1 MMTEQ
6 IIAQDTERKLA
17 RVVIIDD
24 VLEHPNADQLELA
37 IVGGWQCCVKKGD
50 FSGSDPAVYC
60 EVDSMLPLDN
70 PAFAFLE
77 SKHNYTRDGVR
88 YARIKTI
95 KLRKELS
102 QGILFPISLLHG
114 TGVGEIRNDM
124 DVTKALGIIKYE
136 PAEDE
141 SSEKES
147 PRVGGNVFSRLLAK
161 HRKHTAGFPSFIPK
175 TDQERIQNMAQR
187 WVQCADSGEEFE
199 VTYKLDGSSMTA
211 YYKDGVVGVCSRNR
225 GLPLHREEWGFKR
238 QLLEWCDAFVRYNE
252 RRKWWAMPRFPK
264 WLKGC
269 DPESNHFTTI
279 FYGQRMPERLAAA
292 ANMFGFNIAVQGEL
306 VAPSIQQNFEGVE
319 RPEYF
324 VYNVFNIDKQEYV
337 LPEEAQAIVF
347 AMGLEYVP
355 VFHWRFS
362 AKGHSVQDLLGMA
375 DGPSGLNGKY
385 REGLVFKS
393 LIRDFSFKVIS
404 NNYLL
409 KEA

>member
-1 MMTEQ
+1 M
-6 IIAQDTERKLA
+6 TERKLA

-37 IVGGWQCCVKKGD
+37 LVGGWQCCVKKGD
-50 FSGSDPAVYC
+50 FKKGDLAVYC
-60 EVDSMLPLDN
+60 EVDSMLPVDN
-70 PAFAFLE
+70 PYFAFLE
-77 SKHNYTRDGVR
+77 NKNNYTRNGKR
-88 YARIKTI
+88 YARTKTI

-102 QGILFPISLLHG
+102 QGIVLPESVL
-114 TGVGEIRNDM
+114 
-124 DVTKALGIIKYE
+124 DVTSALGILKYE

-147 PRVGGNVFSRLLAK
+147 PRVGGNVFSRMLAK
-161 HRKHTAGFPSFIPK
+161 HRKHTAVFPSFIPK
-175 TDQERIQNMAQR
+175 TDQERIQNMVQR
-187 WVQCADSGEEFE
+187 WGQCADSGEEFE

-211 YYKDGVVGVCSRNR
+211 YYKDGVVGVCSRNLE
-225 GLPLHREEWGFKR
+225 LPLHSEGWGFKR
-238 QLLEWCDAFVRYNE
+238 QLLEWCDAFVRYNK
-252 RRKWWAMPRFPK
+252 RRKWWAMPTFPK

-355 VFHWRFS
+355 VFHQRFS

-393 LIRDFSFKVIS
+393 LTRGFSFKVIS
-404 NNYLL
+404 NAYLL